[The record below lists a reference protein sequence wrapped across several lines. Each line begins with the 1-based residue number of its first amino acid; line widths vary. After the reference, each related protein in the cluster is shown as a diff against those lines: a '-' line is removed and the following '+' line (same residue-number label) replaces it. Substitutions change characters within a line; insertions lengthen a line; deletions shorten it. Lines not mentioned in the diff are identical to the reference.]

1 MGEKFANLQVHSGDV
16 GIVSTV
22 CPESYTAVSLTD
34 GWITITGPGIEWGT
48 AQKEAK
54 RISKKL
60 DCSIL
65 SVEYFDDDFVELA
78 VYKAGKKVAGHI
90 PASYE
95 GFQRSVGKP
104 KKFAEALHLQP
115 DDEIFLKTVF
125 QEESPEICVHLMES
139 LLGCVLW
146 VDDET
151 LNWAKPLGRDYL
163 EQYISNKAAKAKIK
177 NQMKL
182 VLMDELTGDFD
193 SGLTYPVVRQENR
206 QMQEKTVWSISAD
219 GHWRKDFST
228 DVPGRV
234 EVHRAYCRSE
244 TNTVLTFGLWG
255 AQGISMKVCCY
266 TNDGDIKSMI
276 DCNDLGALHASFLT
290 DSLLFREG
298 ICHNI
303 DNGSVL
309 WDLGL
314 GRTAYGIKTPQ
325 RISADRYAFVY
336 DTIFGDES
344 GYLAIFNLDG
354 KITHSIKLP
363 VARHWAY
370 PIVADG
376 KIYMCYSVNN
386 EWSVLAC
393 FDLELNEE
401 WHIDISGM
409 EQLGKPVFD
418 ITNQAV
424 YFHASFDCIVAVGLA
439 ERQVLA
445 SRRIPSSE
453 YASVTDILPGVGP
466 IIQTGD
472 AAIEVWDSGLETI
485 SRHRTKGNIME
496 VIHQNSH
503 CYITTL
509 KEDQTSSSFDNSVA
523 RVYELIPAKRK

>member
-1 MGEKFANLQVHSGDV
+1 MGAKFANLQVHNGDV
-16 GIVSTV
+16 DAIKGL
-22 CPESYTAVSLTD
+22 CPASYTVSSLSK
-34 GWITITGPGIEWGT
+34 GWITITGSAIEWGT

-54 RISKKL
+54 RISKEL

-78 VYKAGKKVAGHI
+78 VYKTGKKVAGHI

-95 GFQRSVGKP
+95 GFQRSIGKP
-104 KKFAEALHLQP
+104 KKFAEALYLQP
-115 DDEIFLKTVF
+115 DDAKLLKTVF
-125 QEESPEICVHLMES
+125 QEETPEICVHLMES

-177 NQMKL
+177 NQTKL
-182 VLMDELTGDFD
+182 VLKDELTGDFD

-206 QMQEKTVWSISAD
+206 QMREKTVWSISAD
-219 GHWRKDFST
+219 GHWKMEFST

-234 EVHRAYCRSE
+234 EVHRAYCRTD

-255 AQGISMKVCCY
+255 AQGVSTKVCCY
-266 TNDGDIKSMI
+266 TNDGGIKSMI

-290 DSLLFREG
+290 ESLLFREG
-298 ICHNI
+298 TCHDI
-303 DNGSVL
+303 DNDAVI

-314 GRTAYGIKTPQ
+314 GRTAYGIKAPQ
-325 RISADRYAFVY
+325 MVSADRYAFVY
-336 DTIFGDES
+336 DTMSGDES

-354 KITHSIKLP
+354 KITNSIKLP

-376 KIYMCYSVNN
+376 KIYMYYSVNN
-386 EWSVLAC
+386 ETSVLAC

-401 WHIDISGM
+401 WHIDIPGM

-418 ITNQAV
+418 IDNQII
-424 YFHASFDCIVAVGLA
+424 YFHTFFDCIVAVGLA
-439 ERQVLA
+439 ERQLLA

-453 YASVTDILPGVGP
+453 YASLIDILPGVGV
-466 IIQTGD
+466 IVQTGD
-472 AAIEVWDSGLETI
+472 TAIEVWDSGLETI
-485 SRHRTKGNIME
+485 SRHRTKGTIME

-509 KEDQTSSSFDNSVA
+509 KEDHTSSSFDNSVA
-523 RVYELIPAKRK
+523 RVYELR